1 MRTMFAWKVAMT
13 TFEKIGVLYEVLKV
27 SIFFCS
33 NKYMARWLNWLE
45 RPVHTREVKSSS
57 LFLAIYTEVWKTLLI
72 LCLFLIHRIRVSKG
86 GSQLSGCQIAQSL
99 DSLCDLGRKLE
110 NLSMPAYSQ

>member
-1 MRTMFAWKVAMT
+1 MERSGIEMT

-72 LCLFLIHRIRVSKG
+72 
-86 GSQLSGCQIAQSL
+86 
-99 DSLCDLGRKLE
+99 
-110 NLSMPAYSQ
+110 

>member
-72 LCLFLIHRIRVSKG
+72 
-86 GSQLSGCQIAQSL
+86 
-99 DSLCDLGRKLE
+99 
-110 NLSMPAYSQ
+110 